1 MLFHALRIPINDK
14 GLHLLSIYLVFLRKQ
29 KKKKRKITE
38 WMNFII
44 VYDLIFIS
52 DVYDWS
58 DDSDSNQ
65 IIPAFPNSWV

>member
-1 MLFHALRIPINDK
+1 
-14 GLHLLSIYLVFLRKQ
+14 
-29 KKKKRKITE
+29 
-38 WMNFII
+38 MNFII